1 MGRHRSR
8 LKILASILNVVN
20 DNNGAKKTQ
29 IMYKAYLSYSLLIRY
44 LNEMM
49 EMKLLV
55 CEEENCF
62 KPTKKGR
69 EYLAKFSK
77 YAVNKKK
84 VNEKLTFVE
93 KQRKTLEN
101 MVSNFSSS
109 NTGSSN

>member
-1 MGRHRSR
+1 MGTHRSR

-55 CEEENCF
+55 CEEEKCF
-62 KPTKKGR
+62 KLTKKGR
-69 EYLAKFSK
+69 EFLVRFSK
-77 YAVNKKK
+77 YARYKKK
-84 VNEKLTFVE
+84 VSEKLTFVE
-93 KQRKTLEN
+93 KQRKTLEK
-101 MVSNFSSS
+101 MVSKVSSS
-109 NTGSSN
+109 NPGTNN